1 MFAAAFAVW
10 TAAVKC
16 VDVQAIGP
24 NGSSVGLAAI
34 NAAIHELT
42 GVHMALYTVT
52 DWLGLISRRDGA
64 LLRSAGR
71 GTARQKEK
79 SP

>member
-1 MFAAAFAVW
+1 MEKIHAILSLMFATAFAMW

-34 NAAIHELT
+34 NAAVHELT
-42 GVHMALYTVT
+42 GVHMTL
-52 DWLGLISRRDGA
+52 
-64 LLRSAGR
+64 
-71 GTARQKEK
+71 
-79 SP
+79 

>member
-1 MFAAAFAVW
+1 MEKRKIHAILSLMFAAAFTMW

-34 NAAIHELT
+34 NAAVHELT
-42 GVHMALYTVT
+42 GGSY
-52 DWLGLISRRDGA
+52 GA
-64 LLRSAGR
+64 LHRD
-71 GTARQKEK
+71 
-79 SP
+79 

>member
-1 MFAAAFAVW
+1 MEKRKIHAILSLMFAMW

-34 NAAIHELT
+34 NAAVHELNPQR
-42 GVHMALYTVT
+42 GDSPDGGPHYTH
-52 DWLGLISRRDGA
+52 
-64 LLRSAGR
+64 
-71 GTARQKEK
+71 
-79 SP
+79 

>member
-1 MFAAAFAVW
+1 MEKRKIHAILSLMFATAFAMW

-34 NAAIHELT
+34 NAAVHELNPQR
-42 GVHMALYTVT
+42 GDSPDGGPHYTH
-52 DWLGLISRRDGA
+52 
-64 LLRSAGR
+64 
-71 GTARQKEK
+71 
-79 SP
+79 